1 MTTTAQ
7 TEETALDGTPASQSG
22 KMAAAAPLPA
32 LPRPPI
38 SFGVPYDSL
47 LDEFERNTAEAQAES
62 IQASI
67 FTPAYGQ
74 PF

>member
-1 MTTTAQ
+1 MTTPAQ
-7 TEETALDGTPASQSG
+7 TEETALDGAPAGQSG
-22 KMAAAAPLPA
+22 KMPAPPLPA

-38 SFGVPYDSL
+38 NFGVPYDSL